1 MKKTIILI
9 LLITTLVLTSYA
21 QNKVTF
27 SLTNRTISSGI
38 LSYDVIATVPAGQH
52 WAVGAATIRFNL
64 APNPVG
70 ALSIHPDNPVVNAN
84 ANISGANGYQAM
96 QTMQSTATI
105 MSMNIVTLN
114 TSGFYRFY
122 PGTYTLGKIRF
133 NIITNPFVTDSVKFR
148 VNPPFTSGLTTVN
161 DSLVPLVYNSSYGI
175 TQPVITGVSNGTEIP
190 KEYQIYQNYPN
201 PFNPTTNIKFDVPK
215 SSIVKIKVY
224 DVTGKKISELVNQEM
239 APGVYNI
246 DWNGTGYASGIYF
259 YKITAGDFTKVM
271 KMLLIK

>member
-1 MKKTIILI
+1 
-9 LLITTLVLTSYA
+9 
-21 QNKVTF
+21 
-27 SLTNRTISSGI
+27 LTNRTISSGI

-70 ALSIHPDNPVVNAN
+70 ALSIHPDNPVFNAN

-114 TSGFYRFY
+114 TSGFYMFN

-133 NIITNPFVTDSVKFR
+133 NIITNPFVADSVKFR